1 MNLQLCM
8 LLIWDMSHWVIE
20 LSWLIVI
27 YLSQWF
33 WIHCIYD
40 CISLFFNQPT
50 QVIKQQRFYFCDSC
64 EQWSQNN
71 TIISLEKSVNFKL
84 LFSNSVCVL
93 CQWKTKSPFCFGTFY
108 ILRRMFDTLT
118 TLSILNTSE
127 QSCMFSTGG
136 DHYQCE
142 FRWEPLSCK
151 NYWKWW
157 KIISSWKNNCCYSFF
172 YATHRY
178 TVGTSNK

>member
-50 QVIKQQRFYFCDSC
+50 QVIKQQRFLWLMGAVKSK
-64 EQWSQNN
+64 QHRL
-71 TIISLEKSVNFKL
+71 SLEKSVNFKL
-84 LFSNSVCVL
+84 LFQTLYVFYANEKL
-93 CQWKTKSPFCFGTFY
+93 KAHFAFGTFY
-108 ILRRMFDTLT
+108 ILHRMFDTLT
-118 TLSILNTSE
+118 KLSILNTSE

-142 FRWEPLSCK
+142 FR
-151 NYWKWW
+151 
-157 KIISSWKNNCCYSFF
+157 
-172 YATHRY
+172 
-178 TVGTSNK
+178 

>member
-1 MNLQLCM
+1 M

-50 QVIKQQRFYFCDSC
+50 QVIKQQRFYFCDSW

-108 ILRRMFDTLT
+108 ILHRMFDTLT
-118 TLSILNTSE
+118 KLSNLFLTHLNSPACFQQEGTIISV
-127 QSCMFSTGG
+127 SSGG
-136 DHYQCE
+136 SL
-142 FRWEPLSCK
+142 FLV
-151 NYWKWW
+151 
-157 KIISSWKNNCCYSFF
+157 KIIENGGKSYPVGRTIVVTPSSMLH
-172 YATHRY
+172 TDIP
-178 TVGTSNK
+178 